1 MAFPVPVADELKFGL
16 MTRLPEPVEIRAR
29 VAAVEK
35 AGLDSIWVGD
45 HVAFTSPIQDPLVSL
60 SFAAACSDKLT
71 FGTSVYLLPL
81 RHPTPVAK
89 QVSTLDQMTQ
99 GRLIFGVGVG
109 GEFPREFEACGVDV
123 KERGARLSEGIQV
136 VKKLWSGKPVS
147 HRGRHFEF
155 DETHMQPAPVQAGG
169 PPIWCGGRSK
179 AALERAG
186 HLCDGYISYVVTP
199 QMFAESLAT
208 IAQAREAANR
218 NDSTFGTAHLLFA
231 RVDKDYETALDVAA
245 HHLSIRYAMDFRK
258 AAQRYAALGSG
269 ADVAAAINKF
279 VEAGARHIV
288 VDLIGPE
295 DEKLDHVDRFARDV
309 IPLLARKP

>member
-1 MAFPVPVADELKFGL
+1 MAFPVPVAPELKFGL
-16 MTRLPEPVEIRAR
+16 MTRLPEPKEIRAR
-29 VAAVEK
+29 VAGVEA

-89 QVSTLDQMTQ
+89 QVATLDQMTQ
-99 GRLIFGVGVG
+99 GRLIFGVGIG
-109 GEFPREFEACGVDV
+109 GEFPREFEACGVNV
-123 KERGARLSEGIQV
+123 KERGARLSESIQV
-136 VKKLWSGKPVS
+136 VKRLWTGNPVS
-147 HRGRHFEF
+147 HHGRFFQFE
-155 DETHMQPAPVQAGG
+155 ETHMQPAPVQPGG
-169 PPIWCGGRSK
+169 PPIWCGGRSV
-179 AALERAG
+179 AALERCGRLA
-186 HLCDGYISYVVTP
+186 DGYISYVVTP
-199 QMFAESLAT
+199 QMYGEALGT
-208 IAQAREAANR
+208 IGKAADAAGR
-218 NDSTFGTAHLLFA
+218 KLDSFGTAHLLFA
-231 RVDKDYETALDVAA
+231 RVDKDYDSALDVAA

-279 VEAGARHIV
+279 IEVGVRYVI

-295 DEKLDHVDRFARDV
+295 EEKIEHLDRFAREV
-309 IPLLARKP
+309 KPLLARQP

>member
-16 MTRLPEPVEIRAR
+16 MTRLPNPAEIRAR
-29 VAAVEK
+29 VAGVEK

-89 QVSTLDQMTQ
+89 QVATLDQMTN

-109 GEFPREFEACGVDV
+109 GEFPREFEACGINV
-123 KERGARLSEGIQV
+123 KERGGRLSEGIQI
-136 VKKLWSGKPVS
+136 VKKLWSGTPVS
-147 HRGRHFEF
+147 HHGRFFEF
-155 DETHMQPAPVQAGG
+155 EETHMQPAPVQPGG

-199 QMFAESLAT
+199 QMYAEALDT
-208 IAQAREAANR
+208 IGQAREAAGR
-218 NDSTFGTAHLLFA
+218 NGTTFGTAHLLFA
-231 RVDKDYETALDVAA
+231 RVDKDYDTALDVAA

-279 VEAGARHIV
+279 IEAGARYIV

-295 DEKLDHVDRFARDV
+295 EEKLDHLARFAAETV
-309 IPLLARKP
+309 PLLSRKP

>member
-1 MAFPVPVADELKFGL
+1 MALPVPVADELKFGL
-16 MTRLPEPVEIRAR
+16 MTRLPDPAEIRAR
-29 VAAVEK
+29 VAGVEK

-60 SFAAACSDKLT
+60 SYAAACSDKLT

-89 QVSTLDQMTQ
+89 QVSTLDQMTN

-123 KERGARLSEGIQV
+123 KERGGRLSEGIQV

-147 HRGRHFEF
+147 HDGRYFNF

-186 HLCDGYISYVVTP
+186 RLCDGYISYVVTP
-199 QMFAESLAT
+199 QMFAESLDT
-208 IAQAREAANR
+208 IAQAREAAGR
-218 NDSTFGTAHLLFA
+218 NGSTFGTAHLLFA
-231 RVDKDYETALDVAA
+231 RVDKDYDTALDVAA

-258 AAQRYAALGSG
+258 AAQRYAALGAG

-295 DEKLDHVDRFARDV
+295 EEKLDHLARFAAEV
-309 IPLLARKP
+309 MPLLSRKP